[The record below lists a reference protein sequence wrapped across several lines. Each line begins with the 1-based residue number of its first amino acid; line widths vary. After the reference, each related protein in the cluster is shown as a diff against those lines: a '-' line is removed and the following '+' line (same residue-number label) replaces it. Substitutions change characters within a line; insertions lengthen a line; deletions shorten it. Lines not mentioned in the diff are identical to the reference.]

1 MPTSL
6 RNHVKGRVKEI
17 VSGPAV
23 CEVEIETSAG
33 TLSSVITTRSA
44 QELGLKVGDE
54 VKAVIKSTEVGIEK
68 PWRFHSRAL
77 LVEF

>member
-6 RNHVKGRVKEI
+6 RNHVKGRVEEI

-33 TLSSVITTRSA
+33 TLSSVITTRSV
-44 QELGLKVGDE
+44 QELSLKVGDE

-68 PWRFHSRAL
+68 P
-77 LVEF
+77 